1 MAVEEAIER
10 ETGPEKNR
18 RKRIRYRRISLLF
31 LFAVSV
37 SIIVVGLQERLPI
50 YYTRFKWSWTRYSKT
65 GHSQGWLI
73 DGFPAQYLGYL
84 LLLFTAAGFGGI
96 YIWYGGPLDLRN
108 DQMQENDAES
118 QV

>member
-1 MAVEEAIER
+1 MNESAPQSFGRFLRSLPVVQ
-10 ETGPEKNR
+10 TH
-18 RKRIRYRRISLLF
+18 LLF

-37 SIIVVGLQERLPI
+37 SFIVVGLPERLPI

-96 YIWYGGPLDLRN
+96 YIW
-108 DQMQENDAES
+108 
-118 QV
+118 